1 MMDELKERILTDG
14 RVLNDHVLKVD
25 SFLNHQIDVGL
36 LDRIGNSF
44 YRHFRDYSVTKILTV
59 EASGIAV
66 ACSTARF
73 FHVPVVF
80 ARKTSSV
87 TSVDDHYVADVY
99 SFTKQRTFTIMISRR
114 FLAPEDTVL
123 VVDDFLANGQALL
136 GLAKIVRQAGAS
148 LAGVGIVIEKS
159 FQNGKDAVED
169 VGIEVYS
176 LARIASLKNQVVD
189 FL

>member
-1 MMDELKERILTDG
+1 M
-14 RVLNDHVLKVD
+14 
-25 SFLNHQIDVGL
+25 
-36 LDRIGNSF
+36 
-44 YRHFRDYSVTKILTV
+44 
-59 EASGIAV
+59 
-66 ACSTARF
+66 
-73 FHVPVVF
+73 
-80 ARKTSSV
+80 
-87 TSVDDHYVADVY
+87 DDHYVADVY

-159 FQNGKDAVED
+159 FQKGKDAVED
-169 VGIEVYS
+169 VGIEVFS
-176 LARIASLKNQVVD
+176 LARIASLKDRAVN